1 MIFIPAATIISY
13 EFFPAISPGNRSFTL
28 PCRSR
33 GFLLGYHTLQGRR
46 VYTDL
51 LLALSIVAVL
61 LMAISRVSNVLFGA
75 ELFNYALIQDL
86 MIAWTA
92 LFLFGALWQSYET
105 SIVMVPDKLE
115 DR

>member
-1 MIFIPAATIISY
+1 MSFFQLFLPGTAALLCLVGLGVSYWAITRCKEGEFIPTYYFIA
-13 EFFPAISPGNRSFTL
+13 F
-28 PCRSR
+28 
-33 GFLLGYHTLQGRR
+33 
-46 VYTDL
+46 
-51 LLALSIVAVL
+51 SIVAVL

-105 SIVMVPDKLE
+105 SIVMVPDKLK

>member
-1 MIFIPAATIISY
+1 MSFFQLFLPVTAGLLCLIGLGVSYWVISRCKESEFIPTYYFIA
-13 EFFPAISPGNRSFTL
+13 F
-28 PCRSR
+28 
-33 GFLLGYHTLQGRR
+33 
-46 VYTDL
+46 
-51 LLALSIVAVL
+51 SIVAI
-61 LMAISRVSNVLFGA
+61 LMMSISRVSNVLFGS

-105 SIVMVPDKLE
+105 SIVMVPDQLE